1 VSFQNLEKDLTH
13 WLDQSELLFYE
24 IHNGAGE
31 HLRYQMASTDET
43 RSPASVEIAK
53 FKKEDLDQQ
62 WAFDGEI
69 WEDEVGH
76 YRSSLKNV
84 CPEDEKTRVGD
95 GKAPPPS
102 AVANTDE
109 NN

>member
-1 VSFQNLEKDLTH
+1 MWNSRKLKIKNEQTLALQESFQNLEKDLSH

-31 HLRYQMASTDET
+31 HLRYQMASTTDK
-43 RSPASVEIAK
+43 RAPANNLNE
-53 FKKEDLDQQ
+53 FKKEDKDLQ

-84 CPEDEKTRVGD
+84 CPENE
-95 GKAPPPS
+95 S
-102 AVANTDE
+102 H
-109 NN
+109 